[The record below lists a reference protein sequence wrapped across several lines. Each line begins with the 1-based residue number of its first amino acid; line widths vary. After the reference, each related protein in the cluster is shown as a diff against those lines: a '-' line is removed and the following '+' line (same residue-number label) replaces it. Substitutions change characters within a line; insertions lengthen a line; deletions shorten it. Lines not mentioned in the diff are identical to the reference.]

1 MSDEE
6 VAYSD
11 DSDATVYTEM
21 RPGTQYS
28 VHFETHKAYD
38 DLPYN
43 SATSFTYYPKDSILR
58 ELKVRQSCCGS
69 NQNLKQDLQEDDFE
83 TTIKKLKEPDI
94 QMDHETRKKMP
105 KLVFSRQW
113 RVSGYHP
120 GRVMEPR
127 PVEKMSPIWKGP
139 EFENIMAQL
148 RLEESMFKIIH
159 GRISAEERLK
169 RRRSYVV
176 HNRDYRGYAKKL
188 LQTFSVPNIHMDL
201 EMYERWIDEA
211 TFGTAV

>member
-11 DSDATVYTEM
+11 DSDATVGYYSPYLKLRACAQVYTEM

-43 SATSFTYYPKDSILR
+43 SATSFTYYPKDSVAQQPQRASYCLPI
-58 ELKVRQSCCGS
+58 
-69 NQNLKQDLQEDDFE
+69 
-83 TTIKKLKEPDI
+83 
-94 QMDHETRKKMP
+94 
-105 KLVFSRQW
+105 LVFSRQW